1 MNDENAPAFVLELE
15 IDDEIS
21 FKPLKN
27 KRYAMK
33 GGVEEWFVNV
43 LKFVQAF

>member
-1 MNDENAPAFVLELE
+1 MEHSAHTPAFVLELE

-27 KRYAMK
+27 KR
-33 GGVEEWFVNV
+33 
-43 LKFVQAF
+43 